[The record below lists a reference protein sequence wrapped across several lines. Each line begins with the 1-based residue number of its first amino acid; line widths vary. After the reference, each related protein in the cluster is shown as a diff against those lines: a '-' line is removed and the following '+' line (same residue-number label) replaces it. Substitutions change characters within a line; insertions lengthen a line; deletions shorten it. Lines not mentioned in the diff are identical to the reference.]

1 MPEPSSCTNNSEAV
15 LAWGDRPTLP
25 NLKISQGGLCLG
37 GCPCPAPFQ
46 AELQRRHQTS
56 ASAVRVFRG
65 KQFQGYHC
73 CQHALGQMM
82 EILWTR
88 PSQHLVLPVICD
100 FHRNL
105 QTQNLQQNRLYWP
118 DGLHLPTQPTNCL
131 WWPVERQ
138 PPLPCPFLGPCI
150 MQRQQTSASTMC
162 AFWGNQLWADQ
173 LCLYQLPYHL
183 GISQGSVELPQMVV
197 GLTDL

>member
-82 EILWTR
+82 EILRTR
-88 PSQHLVLPVICD
+88 PSQHLVLPVIFD

-105 QTQNLQQNRLYWP
+105 QTQNLKQNRLYWP
-118 DGLHLPTQPTNCL
+118 DGLHLPETSPYPTHKLPVVACCL
-131 WWPVERQ
+131 AAIFPG
-138 PPLPCPFLGPCI
+138 LPFS
-150 MQRQQTSASTMC
+150 RVAHAT
-162 AFWGNQLWADQ
+162 
-173 LCLYQLPYHL
+173 
-183 GISQGSVELPQMVV
+183 
-197 GLTDL
+197 